1 MARLLSISDVAGML
15 LFSAIIIV
23 IAVLGYRVI
32 HKLGKVASVV
42 GVLAF
47 VYLFVTLLLSANLPA
62 IAQNNHFSLPMFLL
76 AVSLSSSWQIA
87 FCPTFPITLAICRA
101 MSRARKRFC
110 ASSAVRCWGL
120 RHR

>member
-1 MARLLSISDVAGML
+1 LGLPQMIISRAQFGVFGAVVPLVLVCVMYVGFSASGTVLAGQAMARLLSISDVAGML

-62 IAQNNHFSLPMFLL
+62 IAQNNHF
-76 AVSLSSSWQIA
+76 
-87 FCPTFPITLAICRA
+87 
-101 MSRARKRFC
+101 
-110 ASSAVRCWGL
+110 
-120 RHR
+120 